1 MKIIIYLI
9 FQYGPMLKLCPV
21 VSTILDFWLTQKHT
35 HFVNDH
41 QRNIP
46 VMISVKCLKKKRKK
60 KKFSLWWLPSRIFF
74 FNWNPI
80 ENPIK
85 KNLISIEKPF
95 VFNLNYICKTIVT
108 KFKNHWL
115 LLETPLNF
123 HLFGKIC

>member
-35 HFVNDH
+35 HFVKDH

-60 KKFSLWWLPSRIFF
+60 RSFPCGDCLLGFFF
-74 FNWNPI
+74 FNWNSI

-85 KNLISIEKPF
+85 KKIISIEKPF
-95 VFNLNYICKTIVT
+95 VFNLNSICKTIVT
-108 KFKNHWL
+108 QFKNHWL

>member
-35 HFVNDH
+35 HFVKDH

-74 FNWNPI
+74 FNWNSI

-85 KNLISIEKPF
+85 KKLISIEKPF